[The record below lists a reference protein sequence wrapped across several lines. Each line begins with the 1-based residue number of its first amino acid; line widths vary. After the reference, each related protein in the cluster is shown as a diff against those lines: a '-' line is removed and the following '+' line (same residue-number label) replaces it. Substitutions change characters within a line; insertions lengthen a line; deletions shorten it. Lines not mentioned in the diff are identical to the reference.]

1 MKDTLKYIF
10 IIAAA
15 CVMASCTFEEQFE
28 QTQEGAQCREVEII
42 ARPTNFIRTN
52 VATKAEDD
60 FIQRLE
66 NDIHT
71 AYFLMYDSNGR
82 LLRYENLT
90 DEISSSAET
99 LSQSIVTDK
108 GMTGVTVCYLANL
121 PESFVQEHMEDLET
135 LQGAVIDFRSTSSQK
150 FRFSKVADTGYVGVP
165 TVDLDDRAVTANVP
179 CMPMLGL
186 WTGDLNGT
194 TGPAI
199 EVPVKRLFAKIGF
212 NINLDLTD
220 GSAQEEVLPQL
231 VLNSIVVNN
240 VPTRMKLFPQEEES
254 EMAYANT
261 GFLTSG
267 YREVV
272 IPNPEINNGESV
284 SYFFYVPEYVV
295 EPNKNFEEEGW
306 YKERNE
312 RYKPELAGNKKATYV
327 SFDGI
332 LTKQG
337 KEMEVSY
344 KIYLG
349 ENNFDSFTMRRNYLY
364 DNYIRIHGTAYG
376 TGKDAL
382 GLDHRV
388 DVKYTG
394 FLVGFQRATLLDS
407 HFEVRP
413 LRVKFAQDF
422 ISQHRNTKGT
432 LKVEIL
438 PDVEGQPM
446 PDWLVLERPKH
457 NTTDPIYCLTG
468 DKFNHTKRRYF
479 TENLVTETL
488 KGQTSVSYDPFA
500 TSANGGDLKG
510 DVPIW
515 VYIDEYSANSVSDY
529 SDEAVR
535 RAKIRVSFTPNN
547 GEAVVSQDFTVQQR
561 AIYPIPTVGADGQSR
576 TYGIEYFE
584 EYLHNYDS
592 QDNYGAEGGE
602 YFTSQDG
609 IKWGFDGVQ
618 FSDTDHALYF
628 TGDAGIININDLAN
642 AATANMNLF
651 YDFYLE
657 RDRDSDDDEITTH
670 DYSGYDFN
678 LKIIN
683 KEGVAE
689 IDRPLNQNTESVIEY
704 CFNKNKRNA
713 DGKVV
718 YTYENKREEEDITT
732 VVKYYRKRRSLLYDY
747 YRVTWYYRTTT
758 HYTDTYTKSS
768 NFKWYAPAIDELED
782 IVVNGVNHD
791 FFSEV
796 FVDNLY
802 WSAQPAYDRNF
813 FQYIIGYSHFNEWNG
828 MSLEE
833 LLDYI
838 RDYISI
844 SLKQR
849 TYGIYMSDNTRS
861 ARATKYDPYSTSDE
875 HFISSDFKNDNIKEG
890 YKNATTMYG
899 GLLVNNYVQTPNS
912 EDGDFVYNIDG
923 TFMMNGINWGSL
935 LTDPIDYDEEWV
947 KGDKVAATSYKR
959 MDGVTDIKLPEGIQ
973 NRSSEH
979 RVRCIYNPTQVPDK
993 LISSSISKVETDS
1006 EPYDYLIEKS
1016 ERLPGFGWPAS
1027 GYVTITDESQIK
1039 P

>member
-1 MKDTLKYIF
+1 
-10 IIAAA
+10 
-15 CVMASCTFEEQFE
+15 MASCTFEEQFE

-52 VATKAEDD
+52 VATKADDD

-121 PESFVQEHMEDLET
+121 PESFVQEHKDDLAT

-240 VPTRMKLFPQEEES
+240 VPTRMKLFPQEGES

-438 PDVEGQPM
+438 PDVEGQEM
-446 PDWLVLERPKH
+446 PDWLVLERPKY

-515 VYIDEYSANSVSDY
+515 VYIDEFSANSVSDY
-529 SDEAVR
+529 SDETVR

-547 GEAVVSQDFTVQQR
+547 GEEVVSQDFTVQQR
-561 AIYPIPTVGADGQSR
+561 KIYPIPTVGSDGQSR

-602 YFTSQDG
+602 YFTSQNG

-618 FSDTDHALYF
+618 FSDTDRALYF
-628 TGDAGIININDLAN
+628 TGDNEGIIDIDGLAN
-642 AATANMNLF
+642 FATSDMNLF
-651 YDFYLE
+651 YDFYL
-657 RDRDSDDDEITTH
+657 DRDKDSEDDQIATH

-678 LKIIN
+678 MKLIN
-683 KEGVAE
+683 KESIAD
-689 IDRPLNQNTESVIEY
+689 IDRPLSQNTQSVIEY

-713 DGKVV
+713 DGKV
-718 YTYENKREEEDITT
+718 IS
-732 VVKYYRKRRSLLYDY
+732 VKE
-747 YRVTWYYRTTT
+747 RTTT
-758 HYTDTYTKSS
+758 ENRDTTVTEYYRIKRGSFIITLYSYYTVTYTYGYNVTRTFVDEDYS
-768 NFKWYAPAIDELED
+768 NMKWYAPAIDELED
-782 IVVNGVNHD
+782 IVVNSIDHE

-796 FVDNLY
+796 FLDNLY
-802 WSAQPAYDRNF
+802 WSAQPAYDRNY
-813 FQYIIGYSHFNEWNG
+813 FQYIIGVNEFSPYG
-828 MSLEE
+828 EMSLQEIINGLK
-833 LLDYI
+833 LLGIDI
-838 RDYISI
+838 PTRS
-844 SLKQR
+844 R
-849 TYGIYMSDNTRS
+849 TYGIYMSDNPGS
-861 ARATKYDPYSTSDE
+861 ARATKYDPYSPNE
-875 HFISSDFKNDNIKEG
+875 NKFISSD
-890 YKNATTMYG
+890 
-899 GLLVNNYVQTPNS
+899 LNS
-912 EDGDFVYNIDG
+912 EDPREGFYKATTLYGTATVDNYIYYPNATDGDHVYDQLS
-923 TFMMNGINWGSL
+923 TFTFLGFSSPYFKINW
-935 LTDPIDYDEEWV
+935 E
-947 KGDKVAATSYKR
+947 KGDVVAMTSYKKA
-959 MDGVTDIKLPEGIQ
+959 DGLTDIKLPEGIQ
-973 NRSSEH
+973 KRSSEH
-979 RVRCIYNPTQVPDK
+979 RVRCVYNPTPAQSV
-993 LISSSISKVETDS
+993 TT
-1006 EPYDYLIEKS
+1006 YLGRS
-1016 ERLPGFGWPAS
+1016 NS
-1027 GYVTITDESQIK
+1027 GYTFKNRTWSKSDLGGLHAYSTVNSENDIPAQAK
-1039 P
+1039 NPPQ